1 VTLSLTQGCIVKLLC
16 CLNRLANTDQ
26 HLFVLETQMNIAYVQ
41 SGWNVNIVFC
51 VLGLT
56 LTLVNSENDFLKTNL
71 SLYDRGI
78 EHDGAA

>member
-1 VTLSLTQGCIVKLLC
+1 MKLLC

-41 SGWNVNIVFC
+41 SAWNVNIVFC

-56 LTLVNSENDFLKTNL
+56 LSLVNSENDFLKTNL

>member
-1 VTLSLTQGCIVKLLC
+1 MTLSLTQGCIVKLLC
-16 CLNRLANTDQ
+16 CLNRNQ